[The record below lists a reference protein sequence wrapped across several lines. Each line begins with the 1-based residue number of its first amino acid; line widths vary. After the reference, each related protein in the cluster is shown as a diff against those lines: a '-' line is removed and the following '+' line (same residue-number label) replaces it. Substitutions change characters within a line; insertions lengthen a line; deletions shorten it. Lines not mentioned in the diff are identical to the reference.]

1 MPVIEGGLG
10 IVTNPG
16 APAAGTDEVQTIA
29 TTGTP
34 TGGTFRLSFMGFVTA
49 ALDFDASAAEIEA
62 ALLALPPLL
71 TDGVSCAGGPLPT
84 GVTVTF
90 DGADTRARPQPAI
103 ALHLNALTGGTTPT
117 VTIAETTPGV
127 AETGIGAP
135 KGALLSDTTNGKLYI
150 NTGTAGNPVWTV
162 VGTQT

>member
-49 ALDFDASAAEIEA
+49 AIAYNAAAATVQA
-62 ALLALPPLL
+62 ALRALPPLSNA
-71 TDGVSCAGGPLPT
+71 GVTCGGGPLPT
-84 GVTVTF
+84 GVTATF

-117 VTIAETTPGV
+117 VTVAETTPGV
-127 AETGIGAP
+127 AETGIGSP
-135 KGALLSDTTNGKLYI
+135 KGALLTDTTNGKLYI